1 MEEEAREN
9 MTSILNE
16 SNEYLTKILE
26 HSKVLN
32 SLRNDRILDEDD
44 VSRIKSKKT
53 AFDSSYELVE
63 TLKKRDLSAIEKL
76 IKVLMKSVQRFIGI
90 HLAIKGECA
99 TVSRKGKADYNP
111 LNLG

>member
-9 MTSILNE
+9 MVAILNE
-16 SNEYLTKILE
+16 SLEYLKETLE
-26 HSKVLN
+26 YSKVLS

-44 VSRIKSKKT
+44 VNRIKSKKT

-76 IKVLMKSVQRFIGI
+76 IKVLMKSVQWFIGI
-90 HLAIKGECA
+90 YLAIKGECA
-99 TVSRKGKADYNP
+99 TDYNP